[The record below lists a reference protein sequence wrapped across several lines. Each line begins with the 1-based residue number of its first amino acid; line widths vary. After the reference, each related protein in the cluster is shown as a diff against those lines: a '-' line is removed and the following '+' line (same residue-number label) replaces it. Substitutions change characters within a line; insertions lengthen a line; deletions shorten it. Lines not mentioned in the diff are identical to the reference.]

1 MGERECQVR
10 SGILCTPKQKQMW
23 QGKSISNS
31 LSINLNSLMW
41 YLFSRKLKSKG
52 LYLWLSVKSSWGQGL
67 KKFSIALCCFVAQL
81 LSLHRRHMLTGDC
94 QHTGVSPL
102 RCPKAFYKTVAQLP
116 PQADGD
122 LNKELKAGLRV
133 CPASLTR
140 GPVSLGRFHPT
151 PAPPWTP
158 GQGGC
163 IFEESSLFGQSAG
176 LWASLPSLVTFV
188 SFLRGEPSALS
199 SVSEEQ

>member
-1 MGERECQVR
+1 M
-10 SGILCTPKQKQMW
+10 
-23 QGKSISNS
+23 
-31 LSINLNSLMW
+31 
-41 YLFSRKLKSKG
+41 
-52 LYLWLSVKSSWGQGL
+52 
-67 KKFSIALCCFVAQL
+67 ALCCFVAQL

-102 RCPKAFYKTVAQLP
+102 RCLRAFYKTVAQLP
-116 PQADGD
+116 PQADSD
-122 LNKELKAGLRV
+122 LNEDLKAGLRV

-163 IFEESSLFGQSAG
+163 IFEESSLFRQSRRTCGPAF
-176 LWASLPSLVTFV
+176 LPWL
-188 SFLRGEPSALS
+188 LL
-199 SVSEEQ
+199 SVSSEVSLQRCHQSVRNSNCLFLFSKYYT